1 MHFTY
6 CTEYTLFFSKNQ
18 AKTLKS
24 TIFFTPIFIP
34 FLSIPKTY
42 FTPQKQTFKPSSL
55 THSRH
60 HTYKQTFKPSSTSA
74 LRSSLTQRHLSTVI
88 LSSHYRPNWSS
99 SGRDVNFFW
108 SSSGARQCEPG
119 IHKPVRQH
127 SLSSIQQSQD
137 CTSFKPSSLHS
148 VQPNGQGLAAK
159 KTFDKRFLRELQLL
173 LASDLS

>member
-42 FTPQKQTFKPSSL
+42 FTPQ
-55 THSRH
+55 
-60 HTYKQTFKPSSTSA
+60 KQTFKPSSTSA